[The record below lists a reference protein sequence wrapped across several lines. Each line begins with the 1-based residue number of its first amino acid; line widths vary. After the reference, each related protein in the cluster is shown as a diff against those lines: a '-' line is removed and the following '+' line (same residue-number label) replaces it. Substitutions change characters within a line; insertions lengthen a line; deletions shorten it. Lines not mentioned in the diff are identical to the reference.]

1 MAIKQ
6 MQQHDLNNYLKA
18 VGVGVLS
25 LLCVFL
31 IVLTMNQIKMYPSI
45 GEGDAAEMS
54 HTISVTG
61 HAEIS
66 AVPDTATFTWTV
78 TENGKTVDEAQS
90 KAATKSNKAIAY
102 LKDQGIAAADI
113 KNQYYNTSE
122 DYSNTPNCVINISAD
137 TSANGSFTY
146 KAMGAPAGAPSMKAI
161 PMPPSILPCPPKSS
175 GYVTNQTVEVTLHGV
190 TEGDLRIGQ
199 LIAGVGT
206 FGVKATGA
214 SFSINDPETVK
225 AQARTKAITNARQQ
239 AADIASALGVRL
251 NKVVSFNENYGGY
264 YPMAEK
270 SMAMDAGGGSIAP
283 QVPVG
288 QQKVSDDVNVTYS
301 IR

>member
-25 LLCVFL
+25 LLCLFL

-54 HTISVTG
+54 HTISVSG

-78 TENGKTVDEAQS
+78 TENGKTVNEAQS

-102 LKDQGIAAADI
+102 LKEQGVSAADI
-113 KNQYYNTSE
+113 KNQYYNTNE

-146 KAMGAPAGAPSMKAI
+146 KAIGAPASAPSMKAV

-190 TEGDLRIGQ
+190 TEGDQRTGQ
-199 LIAGVGT
+199 LIAGVGAM
-206 FGVKATGA
+206 GVKATGA
-214 SFSINDPETVK
+214 SFALHDPETIK
-225 AQARTKAITNARQQ
+225 AEARSQAIANARKQ
-239 AADIASALGVRL
+239 AADIANALGVRL
-251 NKVVSFNENYGGY
+251 NKVISFNENYGGY
-264 YPMAEK
+264 YSGMEK
-270 SMAMDAGGGSIAP
+270 SMAMDANGSGVIP